1 MDKFTDLGTWVKITA
16 FNKYWSPGNK
26 GQVCIKKS

>member
-16 FNKYWSPGNK
+16 FNKYWSPYTTGVK
-26 GQVCIKKS
+26 FA